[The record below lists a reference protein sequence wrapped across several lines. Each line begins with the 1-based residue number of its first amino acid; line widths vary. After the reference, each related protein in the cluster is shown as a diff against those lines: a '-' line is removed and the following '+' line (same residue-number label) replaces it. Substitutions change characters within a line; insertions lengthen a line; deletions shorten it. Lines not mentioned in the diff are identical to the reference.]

1 MLGPPLAGVLVEA
14 AGNQGPAL
22 QVISLSKYSSWN
34 ISQLETNDQHS
45 RFTFWQQKFCLENI
59 LVGKYSMGKI
69 FCGENILAGNQGP
82 ALQMI
87 VHLWFA
93 LFAVWAIEIDMECKN
108 YILPSALWS
117 RSLHCCRWLF
127 TGLQVPHTL
136 NAPQLFA
143 FLHFHPLC

>member
-22 QVISLSKYSSWN
+22 QVHLLLPK
-34 ISQLETNDQHS
+34 
-45 RFTFWQQKFCLENI
+45 I
-59 LVGKYSMGKI
+59 LAGKYFGGKI
-69 FCGENILAGNQGP
+69 FYRENILAGNQGP
-82 ALQMI
+82 ALQRI

-93 LFAVWAIEIDMECKN
+93 LFAVWAIEIDMEYKN
-108 YILPSALWS
+108 YILPPALWS
-117 RSLHCCRWLF
+117 RSLHCCLWLF

-143 FLHFHPLC
+143 FLHFHPC